1 MRFSYGVLFG
11 CGAGLAFPPGIF
23 IVTSYFVK
31 YRGFANG
38 VAISGSCLG
47 SMFLPPFLG
56 YLIDN
61 YGYKYIYT
69 VIIVRAGKI
78 DETRFNAVVELRAN
92 RHPVG
97 HEKVTETRPET
108 AKKKP
113 NIRVAYF

>member
-1 MRFSYGVLFG
+1 MLFG

-61 YGYKYIYT
+61 YGYKYIK
-69 VIIVRAGKI
+69 KI
-78 DETRFNAVVELRAN
+78 NNF
-92 RHPVG
+92 
-97 HEKVTETRPET
+97 
-108 AKKKP
+108 KKKP
-113 NIRVAYF
+113 HTHTHTHSGAHMVK

>member
-1 MRFSYGVLFG
+1 MMFG

-56 YLIDN
+56 YLIEH
-61 YGYKYIYT
+61 YGYKY
-69 VIIVRAGKI
+69 KI
-78 DETRFNAVVELRAN
+78 KNKQNSPLLKTRVV
-92 RHPVG
+92 
-97 HEKVTETRPET
+97 
-108 AKKKP
+108 
-113 NIRVAYF
+113 Y

>member
-1 MRFSYGVLFG
+1 MCFSYGVMFG

-61 YGYKYIYT
+61 YGYKYTKYPDT
-69 VIIVRAGKI
+69 HTSTHIIHNRYVAVRKLS
-78 DETRFNAVVELRAN
+78 F
-92 RHPVG
+92 
-97 HEKVTETRPET
+97 
-108 AKKKP
+108 
-113 NIRVAYF
+113 

>member
-1 MRFSYGVLFG
+1 MFG

-56 YLIDN
+56 YLIEN
-61 YGYKYIYT
+61 YGYKYKIKKSYT
-69 VIIVRAGKI
+69 TKNHPDTYTHTVR
-78 DETRFNAVVELRAN
+78 
-92 RHPVG
+92 
-97 HEKVTETRPET
+97 
-108 AKKKP
+108 
-113 NIRVAYF
+113 

>member
-61 YGYKYIYT
+61 YGYKYLRIYGYNN
-69 VIIVRAGKI
+69 VRGGGGGGY
-78 DETRFNAVVELRAN
+78 EN
-92 RHPVG
+92 RLSPV
-97 HEKVTETRPET
+97 
-108 AKKKP
+108 
-113 NIRVAYF
+113 

>member
-1 MRFSYGVLFG
+1 MMFG

-61 YGYKYIYT
+61 YGYKYKNKNKIPSPPQNTCRILHY
-69 VIIVRAGKI
+69 II
-78 DETRFNAVVELRAN
+78 
-92 RHPVG
+92 
-97 HEKVTETRPET
+97 
-108 AKKKP
+108 
-113 NIRVAYF
+113 

>member
-1 MRFSYGVLFG
+1 MMFG

-61 YGYKYIYT
+61 YGYKYKNKNKIPSPPQNTTCRILHY
-69 VIIVRAGKI
+69 III
-78 DETRFNAVVELRAN
+78 
-92 RHPVG
+92 
-97 HEKVTETRPET
+97 
-108 AKKKP
+108 
-113 NIRVAYF
+113 